1 MSTNT
6 QNSRT
11 AFWAVWSVVAAF
23 GTYFCMY
30 GFRKPFNAA
39 TFEGVEY
46 WGMAFKGLI
55 VTSQLF
61 GYMLSKFIGI
71 KVISE
76 MPPHRRAGAILVLI
90 GIAQAALILFAV
102 VPRPWNAAFLF
113 VNGLPL
119 GMVFG
124 LVLGF
129 LEGRRL
135 TEALTAGLCASFIL
149 AGGVT
154 KTVGRTLLES
164 GVSEEWMPAA
174 AGFLYL
180 LPLILGVWML
190 RRIPEPDARD
200 IEHRHERESMTGAD
214 RRALV
219 RRHAVG
225 LIPIVLMYIIL
236 TVVRSLRDDF
246 GVEIWRDLGFD
257 AKPMSYAAS
266 EFRVAVCVLVVTGL
280 PFLIKSNGRAF
291 FTSIGICAAG
301 FGCIAAALLLLGAG
315 AISPF
320 PFMVLTGL
328 GLYLPYVAVHTTVF
342 ERLLAWTRDKGN
354 LGFLM
359 YLADAS
365 GYLGYVALLIV
376 KSMHLIDTDAD
387 MAAFFKTICWLAV
400 LTGGACVALAWFFFS
415 TNSRYRQLGQNRA
428 ATASAQPSPAIAPAS
443 PETSP

>member
-1 MSTNT
+1 MATS
-6 QNSRT
+6 QHNSR
-11 AFWAVWSVVAAF
+11 AVFWAVWSVVAAF

-39 TFEGVEY
+39 TFEGAEY
-46 WGMAFKGLI
+46 WGVAFKGLL
-55 VTSQLF
+55 VTSQLL

-90 GIAQAALILFAV
+90 GVAQAALVLFAIT
-102 VPRPWNAAFLF
+102 PRPWNAAFLF
-113 VNGLPL
+113 VNGMPL

-154 KTVGRTLLES
+154 KTVGAKLLGA
-164 GVSEEWMPAA
+164 GVPEDWMPAA
-174 AGFLYL
+174 AGCLYL
-180 LPLILGVWML
+180 LPLVLGVWML
-190 RRIPEPDARD
+190 RRIPAPDARD
-200 IEHRHERESMTGAD
+200 IERRHEREVMSGAD
-214 RRALV
+214 RLALV
-219 RRHAVG
+219 KRHAVG
-225 LIPIVLMYIIL
+225 LIPLVLMYMIL

-246 GVEIWRDLGFD
+246 GVEIWRDLGYA
-257 AKPMSYAAS
+257 AKPMSYSAS
-266 EFRVAVCVLVVTGL
+266 EFWVMLGVTVVTGL
-280 PFLIKSNGRAF
+280 PFLIAGNGRAF
-291 FTSIGICAAG
+291 FTSLATCAAG
-301 FGCIAAALLLLGAG
+301 FACIAGALVLLSAG
-315 AISPF
+315 LISPF

-328 GLYLPYVAVHTTVF
+328 GLYLPYVAIHTTVF

-376 KSMHLIDTDAD
+376 KSLKLIDTQAD
-387 MAAFFKTICWLAV
+387 MSAFFRAVCWLAV
-400 LTGGACVALAWFFFS
+400 FGGGACVAVAWLYFA
-415 TNSRYRQLGQNRA
+415 TNRRYKDAGRPH
-428 ATASAQPSPAIAPAS
+428 TAPASFQPAPAVAPAS
-443 PETSP
+443 PDPTP